1 MLKDDSKNQWIN
13 SHLTWAEEKRIQ
25 LIDEWI
31 NGEKSSILSIRGVI
45 ETFDTQNDDIQSIKT
60 SMPIYCIVL
69 DNSPFK
75 YKMSELTI
83 LWQNLFMAYLQQHC
97 VNELSD
103 IHEKLRSAEASLT
116 PEPHDLHELKAST
129 DLWQG
134 LMDDKDVLFDRLE
147 PLKEKLAELDSHA
160 IQLKEEESKL
170 RLTLMDSWKNYL
182 NMLATIEKRNQRVR
196 SNFQYETTKN
206 LEEFLKETGDLK
218 VQFTA
223 NAPFQ
228 SNYLN

>member
-1 MLKDDSKNQWIN
+1 VCSFVLKDDSKNQWIN

-97 VNELSD
+97 VNELTD
-103 IHEKLRSAEASLT
+103 IHEKIRSAEASLT
-116 PEPHDLHELKAST
+116 PEPHDLHELKSST

-147 PLKEKLAELDSHA
+147 PLKEKLA
-160 IQLKEEESKL
+160 
-170 RLTLMDSWKNYL
+170 
-182 NMLATIEKRNQRVR
+182 
-196 SNFQYETTKN
+196 
-206 LEEFLKETGDLK
+206 
-218 VQFTA
+218 
-223 NAPFQ
+223 
-228 SNYLN
+228 